1 MLSRTWVNIQ
11 VFAFAMLF
19 QSIAFASPLTFNVDG
34 VISDSSNQPL
44 ESASVTFRVDVQ
56 DSTGTC
62 TLYREEFPV
71 SMTGSNG
78 YFSLVIGKQTNMVPS
93 GGTLDKVFSNDGS
106 TITGSSCTYTPSSK
120 TETRKIVVSFNDG
133 TTQQLFSSQDI
144 QSVPYAIEA
153 GQAHRLTTA
162 LSGDVSGTQTAVVVD
177 KIKGVPVDMT
187 GATSGKILKYQ
198 SGTFV
203 IADDLVGTGLTS
215 LNGLT
220 TTTQTFGAVDT
231 GNSVT
236 APAWNSATSTH
247 TLKIPMASG
256 TGVTAGLISNTE
268 YATFLNRITS
278 LTGDVT
284 ASGTGAVNVTI
295 GVGKVTSSNILDGT
309 IIANDMDFTGT
320 NAATTGVVLKDAS
333 GKFMNLTCA
342 TTSEVLTWTATGW
355 ACQAPAA
362 TGITSLN
369 GQTGTAQNLAAAA
382 SGTATALNYTFA
394 ANTHTLNIPMASTAS
409 VTAGLV
415 SNTDYVSFNSRLP
428 LSGGTMSGAIN
439 MNSNNILNA
448 GNIVMV
454 PGGYLTL
461 PNTTAASSTAG
472 QVWYDGGVIKY
483 YDGSAVKTLGTSGGG
498 ILSFNG
504 LTGSTQTLAV
514 NTTGTDPAFTSTGT
528 THTLNI
534 PLAGNAG
541 ANAGLISNTDYLFL
555 KSRQANTLGA
565 GQVWVGNASGFAE
578 AMTLS
583 NDISSITSAGAV
595 TVTRTTTGQ
604 SNKILGLDGSG
615 VGTMAGLAL
624 VNSGAVTLQAS
635 TASNSY
641 TLKLPATAPTGT
653 QIMQVDA
660 TGTLSWI
667 PTPSLSLPA
676 LSQGKI
682 WIGNAANGLQAQTI
696 GGDATIDSSGV
707 LSLKNTGTAGTY
719 FKVATDAQ
727 GRVTSG
733 SALLSADVV
742 SALGFTP
749 TAGTTAYVNGGNLFG
764 AAATIGLNDNYA
776 LGFKTNGAIQMT
788 IASGGNVGIGTTAP
802 AYTLDLGSKTDAIRL
817 PSGADAA
824 RPTNAAGLIRYNT
837 TSNVVEY
844 NNGSGW
850 NSVQPSLGYT
860 PVNKAGDV
868 MNGDLSMAAG
878 KYIGLGSTST
888 AGTVAGQMWYD
899 AGLIKYWDGSATK
912 TLGVAGA
919 GITSFNGATVNTQ
932 TLAIGSTGNL
942 PSWSSN
948 TSTGT
953 HTLNIPMASAS
964 GTVTAGLLSNA
975 DYVSMMGKQSSVLA
989 SGQLW
994 VGNASGAAEARTLS
1008 GDVFSVSNA
1017 GLVTIDKT
1025 TTGASNKILSLD
1037 GSGVANVKG
1046 LNVQTGSG
1054 SVTLQ
1059 TAGAFTNYVL
1069 TLPNTAG
1076 SANQVMATDGAGN
1089 LSWVTPLSSSTGFVN
1104 GGNSFAGNATI
1115 GLKDNYNLNFA
1126 TNNTTRM
1133 TLTNSGNLGIGTTNP
1148 GTYKTLI
1155 QGTANTNI
1163 LGATDGTAAAAI
1175 FIDNTISGG
1184 PQVQFGSVTNHH
1196 IGFFTNNGTPTMTLS
1211 TGGNVGIGTG
1221 IPNYAL
1227 DMTGRTDAIRLPSG
1241 TTAQQP
1247 GVAAGLF
1254 RYNTSNNLVEYT
1266 NGSTWNSL
1274 VDYGSN
1280 QTITGNKIFNGA
1292 TTISNGVFANT
1303 SIASGAGA
1311 TVISAGNGNIA
1322 AGGGGTSL
1330 SGGGQIYAGAYSS
1343 TTNTID
1349 FNKGNTQITSYDC
1362 SASINLL
1369 NMQSGGNYTVV
1380 VTGATTTKCTFQ
1392 DAGST
1397 LADGVFSPI
1406 NGTRT
1411 ASSTTV
1417 YRFVKAG
1424 TSVYV
1429 DWGTLGLSNTANAF
1443 VNGGNSFGAN
1453 ATIGLIDTY
1462 SLNFMT
1468 GATSRMTINSAGN
1481 IGIGTASPSY
1491 SMDFNGK
1498 TDAIRLPAG
1507 TTAQQPTS
1515 TAGLIRYNTTNSN
1528 VEFNNGTT
1536 WTALAAA
1543 GAGIT
1548 SLNGLTSASQTFA
1561 TPGTSGNAPSWS
1573 FATSTHTLNIPMAS
1587 ASGTVTAGL
1596 LSNADYVTFNNKM
1609 STSLTGGQIWVGSA
1623 SNVAQATSLGGDISS
1638 VSNTGS
1644 VTINKTTTGQSNKIL
1659 SLDGS
1664 GIGTMTGLSLVN
1676 SGTVTLQAQAASSSY
1691 VLRLPASTPAANQ
1704 IMVSDASGNLS
1715 WSANPSLGYTPV
1727 NKIGDTMTGTLE
1739 VAGNIQTNTGQMYA
1753 SQYIVSTGATVDF
1766 NNGNVQVVQSPG
1778 SSSLTLNNMKDGGSY
1793 TLIITDTT
1801 ARQYTFANCTNSKY
1815 VPANDVT
1822 TAGSQSIYTILKVTV
1837 GGSAY
1842 CYITWVTGF

>member
-1 MLSRTWVNIQ
+1 MFSRTLVNIQ
-11 VFAFAMLF
+11 VFGFAMLF

-78 YFSLVIGKQTNMVPS
+78 YFSLVIGKQTNTVPG

-106 TITGSSCTYTPSSK
+106 TITGSSCTYTPTSK

-133 TTQQLFSSQDI
+133 GTQQLFSSQDI
-144 QSVPYAIEA
+144 QSVPYAVEA

-162 LSGDVSGTQTAVVVD
+162 LSGDVSGTQTTTAVD

-187 GATSGKILKYQ
+187 GATNGKILKYQ
-198 SGTFV
+198 SGSFV

-220 TTTQTFGAVDT
+220 ATSQTLGAVDT
-231 GNSVT
+231 GNTVT

-295 GVGKVTSSNILDGT
+295 GTGKVTSANILDGT

-342 TTSEVLTWTATGW
+342 TASEVLTWTATGW

-369 GQTGTAQNLAAAA
+369 GQTGTTQNIAAAA
-382 SGTATALNYTFA
+382 SGTATTLNYTFA

-415 SNTDYVSFNSRLP
+415 SNTDYVSFNNRLP
-428 LSGGTMSGAIN
+428 LSGGTMAGAIN

-472 QVWYDGGVIKY
+472 QVWYDAGVIKY

-498 ILSFNG
+498 IQSFNG
-504 LTGSTQTLAV
+504 LTGTTQTLAV

-565 GQVWVGNASGFAE
+565 GQVWVGNASGYAE

-583 NDISSITSAGAV
+583 NDISSISTAGAV

-624 VNSGAVTLQAS
+624 INSGTVNLQAS

-641 TLKLPATAPTGT
+641 TLKLPAAAPTGT
-653 QIMQVDA
+653 QVMQVDSLGNL
-660 TGTLSWI
+660 TWI
-667 PTPSLSLPA
+667 ATPSLSIPA

-682 WIGNAANGLQAQTI
+682 WIGNAANGLQAQTM

-749 TAGTTAYVNGGNLFG
+749 TAGTTAYVNGGNSFT
-764 AAATIGLNDNYA
+764 ANATIGLNDSYS
-776 LGFKTNGAIQMT
+776 LGFKTNATTRMT
-788 IASGGNVGIGTTAP
+788 IDQNGNVGIGTTAP
-802 AYTLDLGSKTDAIRL
+802 GYTLDLGSKTDALRL
-817 PSGADAA
+817 PSGADAT
-824 RPTNAAGLIRYNT
+824 RPANSMGLIRYNT

-850 NSVQPSLGYT
+850 SSVQPSLGYT

-868 MNGDLSMAAG
+868 MTGSL
-878 KYIGLGSTST
+878 GLGNYTTATEATLITGWGTSDKGKT
-888 AGTVAGQMWYD
+888 WFNTTTNQV
-899 AGLIKYWDGSATK
+899 KYWDGSAVQA
-912 TLGVAGA
+912 LGVSGA
-919 GITSFNGATVNTQ
+919 GLLSFNGQVGSTQ
-932 TLAIGSTGNL
+932 TLSTPGTSGL
-942 PSWSSN
+942 APAWSSASN
-948 TSTGT
+948 A
-953 HTLNIPMASAS
+953 HTLNIPMASATS
-964 GTVTAGLLSNA
+964 VTAGLISKTDYDTFNTKLGTTTTFSGDVSGAYNTTSVDKIKGTALSISSLTSGQYLKYNGTNWINSALSVNLGTDVNGTLPVANGGTGTNSIGSGNIVIGGGTSAVTSLAAGSAGNVVYATGISSWGSGAPDAAGLVDKTSTQTISGAKAFTNYVQMAAQNEVRFA
-975 DYVSMMGKQSSVLA
+975 DTDSSNYVSIRSPATVSSNVTLTLPATAGSNGQVLTTDGAGALSWTASSGGTVTNIATGTGLSGGPITGTGTISLANTAVTTGSYGSATQVGTFTVDAQGRLTAAGNVTVTPAWSSITGTPTTLAGYGITDAQSTSLA
-989 SGQLW
+989 SSKIL
-994 VGNASGAAEARTLS
+994 VGNASGVATAFAMSGDATLSNIASLTLASTGVTAGTYSKVTVDAKGRVTAGAAISS
-1008 GDVFSVSNA
+1008 GDVVGALSFTPVNKA
-1017 GLVTIDKT
+1017 GDSMS
-1025 TTGASNKILSLD
+1025 GA
-1037 GSGVANVKG
+1037 
-1046 LNVQTGSG
+1046 LNM
-1054 SVTLQ
+1054 
-1059 TAGAFTNYVL
+1059 
-1069 TLPNTAG
+1069 G
-1076 SANQVMATDGAGN
+1076 SANITAVG
-1089 LSWVTPLSSSTGFVN
+1089 S
-1104 GGNSFAGNATI
+1104 
-1115 GLKDNYNLNFA
+1115 
-1126 TNNTTRM
+1126 
-1133 TLTNSGNLGIGTTNP
+1133 LGIGTTSP
-1148 GTYKTLI
+1148 VV
-1155 QGTANTNI
+1155 
-1163 LGATDGTAAAAI
+1163 
-1175 FIDNTISGG
+1175 S
-1184 PQVQFGSVTNHH
+1184 
-1196 IGFFTNNGTPTMTLS
+1196 
-1211 TGGNVGIGTG
+1211 
-1221 IPNYAL
+1221 L
-1227 DMTGRTDAIRLPSG
+1227 DMGTKTDALRLPNG
-1241 TTAQQP
+1241 TTAQRP
-1247 GVAAGLF
+1247 TASAGMI
-1254 RYNTSNNLVEYT
+1254 RYNTSNTAIEYSDGASWLT
-1266 NGSTWNSL
+1266 MGS
-1274 VDYGSN
+1274 GS
-1280 QTITGNKIFNGA
+1280 
-1292 TTISNGVFANT
+1292 SNT
-1303 SIASGAGA
+1303 LASG
-1311 TVISAGNGNIA
+1311 
-1322 AGGGGTSL
+1322 
-1330 SGGGQIYAGAYSS
+1330 Y
-1343 TTNTID
+1343 
-1349 FNKGNTQITSYDC
+1349 
-1362 SASINLL
+1362 
-1369 NMQSGGNYTVV
+1369 
-1380 VTGATTTKCTFQ
+1380 
-1392 DAGST
+1392 
-1397 LADGVFSPI
+1397 
-1406 NGTRT
+1406 
-1411 ASSTTV
+1411 
-1417 YRFVKAG
+1417 
-1424 TSVYV
+1424 
-1429 DWGTLGLSNTANAF
+1429 
-1443 VNGGNSFGAN
+1443 
-1453 ATIGLIDTY
+1453 
-1462 SLNFMT
+1462 
-1468 GATSRMTINSAGN
+1468 
-1481 IGIGTASPSY
+1481 
-1491 SMDFNGK
+1491 
-1498 TDAIRLPAG
+1498 
-1507 TTAQQPTS
+1507 
-1515 TAGLIRYNTTNSN
+1515 
-1528 VEFNNGTT
+1528 
-1536 WTALAAA
+1536 
-1543 GAGIT
+1543 
-1548 SLNGLTSASQTFA
+1548 
-1561 TPGTSGNAPSWS
+1561 
-1573 FATSTHTLNIPMAS
+1573 
-1587 ASGTVTAGL
+1587 
-1596 LSNADYVTFNNKM
+1596 
-1609 STSLTGGQIWVGSA
+1609 IWVGNSTGGP
-1623 SNVAQATSLGGDISS
+1623 QARALAGDIST

-1644 VTINKTTTGQSNKIL
+1644 VTINKTTTGTANTIVST
-1659 SLDGS
+1659 DGS
-1664 GIGTMTGLSLVN
+1664 GVIAAYGYGIKGTTSGSISLSAPATSGNYSMTLPSTSPAAGQVLQTVDSAGTLSWV
-1676 SGTVTLQAQAASSSY
+1676 
-1691 VLRLPASTPAANQ
+1691 TPAT
-1704 IMVSDASGNLS
+1704 
-1715 WSANPSLGYTPV
+1715 SLGYTPV
-1727 NKIGDTMTGTLE
+1727 NKAGDTMTGTLE
-1739 VAGNIQTNTGQMYA
+1739 VGGNIQTNTGQMYA
-1753 SQYIVSTGATVDF
+1753 SQYIVSTGSTVDF

-1793 TLIITDTT
+1793 TLIVTDTT

-1822 TAGSQSIYTILKVTV
+1822 TPGSHSIYTILKVTV